1 MFWWG
6 LGGFRD
12 WGDGSAAPY
21 GMKVRGA
28 LYQCRSCYMSALM
41 ETISSGFSDRIV
53 PKMINIHPYP
63 SNSIQASEF
72 E

>member
-21 GMKVRGA
+21 GIKVRGA

-53 PKMINIHPYP
+53 PK
-63 SNSIQASEF
+63 
-72 E
+72 